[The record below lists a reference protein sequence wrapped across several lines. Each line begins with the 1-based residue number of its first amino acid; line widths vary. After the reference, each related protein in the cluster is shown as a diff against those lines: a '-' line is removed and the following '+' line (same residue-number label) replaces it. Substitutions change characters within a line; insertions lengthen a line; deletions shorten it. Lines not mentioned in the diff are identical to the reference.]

1 MPAARY
7 RWWPSCC
14 SQTTRSSSAPT
25 CSAAAEPGRSV
36 ERIAAGAGAGGV
48 RVVDREALLLDG
60 VDEVDGGALDVGRA
74 HPVDGQRHATEIGG
88 QVAVEGAVVE
98 EQVVAQAGA
107 ATRLHGDPQRQ
118 VIAALLVEECL
129 GLACGRVG
137 QHRTVGLGGGVVL
150 NSHRILLKYLEEPVH
165 AFALCSTVPCSRAIP
180 ELCHSPSLRA
190 PRMSSHVPTG
200 G

>member
-60 VDEVDGGALDVGRA
+60 VDEVDGGALDVRCA
-74 HPVDGQRHATEIGG
+74 HPVHGEVHAAEVDDEVT
-88 QVAVEGAVVE
+88 VERAVVE
-98 EQVVAQAGA
+98 EQLVPESGA
-107 ATRLHGDPQRQ
+107 ATRLNGDTQGK
-118 VIAALLVEECL
+118 VVATFLVEQSL
-129 GLACGRVG
+129 GLR
-137 QHRTVGLGGGVVL
+137 
-150 NSHRILLKYLEEPVH
+150 
-165 AFALCSTVPCSRAIP
+165 
-180 ELCHSPSLRA
+180 
-190 PRMSSHVPTG
+190 
-200 G
+200 